1 MKERHVCADCGRHSP
16 PTETGYTLISKE
28 FGWRLLREVKPD
40 GSVLL
45 EWRCPVCWKAYK
57 QRNAPVLA
65 PPSSRGKQ
73 DLSLSGEHSRALLD
87 EEAPPSSRLH
97 TVDATPSDSGCGLR
111 RKRA

>member
-28 FGWRLLREVKPD
+28 FGWRLLREVKSD
-40 GSVLL
+40 GSVRL

-57 QRNAPVLA
+57 QRNAPVLP
-65 PPSSRGKQ
+65 PPSTRGKQ

-87 EEAPPSSRLH
+87 EEAPSSSRFRA
-97 TVDATPSDSGCGLR
+97 VYTPASEAGRGLP